1 MNKYDF
7 CISTHVFDNI
17 AAVSFKAL
25 WAPELTQKSKNVIQK
40 ALVFWWERSG
50 TETASRG

>member
-25 WAPELTQKSKNVIQK
+25 SPLESARKSKNVIQK
-40 ALVFWWERSG
+40 ALAFW
-50 TETASRG
+50 